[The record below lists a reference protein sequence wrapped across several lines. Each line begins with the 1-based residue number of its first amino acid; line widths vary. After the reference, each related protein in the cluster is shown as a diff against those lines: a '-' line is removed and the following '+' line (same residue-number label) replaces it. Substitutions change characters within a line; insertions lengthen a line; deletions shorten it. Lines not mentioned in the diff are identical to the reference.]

1 MKYLSQEQQKQL
13 LTDWKKNGNKA
24 SLDKLIISN
33 QRLVMKEALKLKSGN
48 KNIDLE
54 DLVQEGNLG
63 LSIAADK
70 FDLTKD
76 NVFVTYAVFWIRQ
89 RIKSYIL
96 SNRSVVRLGTTSD
109 SRKIFSALPKLMREL
124 DEEDLTLQEKINIAS
139 KQLKVKKKSI
149 YEMMNILKGYDSSLS
164 QPVSSSEDNS
174 RTLSDILTEDED
186 VEGDY
191 EERDMMRKCKLAL
204 LSIMKNDLSEHES
217 YVVKRRFLLEERK
230 TYDEIA
236 KEIGL
241 SRQYVRSREEDAL
254 KKIKAKLRVRFGL
267 KRDCFFEVR

>member
-1 MKYLSQEQQKQL
+1 M
-13 LTDWKKNGNKA
+13 
-24 SLDKLIISN
+24 SN

-96 SNRSVVRLGTTSD
+96 NNRSVVRLGTTSD
-109 SRKIFSALPKLMREL
+109 SRKIFSALPKIMREL

-186 VEGDY
+186 VEGDF
-191 EERDMMRKCKLAL
+191 EERDMMKKFKLAL

-217 YVVKRRFLLEERK
+217 YVVKRRFLLDERK

>member
-1 MKYLSQEQQKQL
+1 MKYLSQEEQKRL
-13 LTDWKKNGNKA
+13 LTDWKKNGNKS
-24 SLDKLIISN
+24 SLDRLIVSN

-164 QPVSSSEDNS
+164 QPVSSSEDSS

-191 EERDMMRKCKLAL
+191 EERDMMKKFKLAL

-217 YVVKRRFLLEERK
+217 YVVQRRYLLEERK

-254 KKIKAKLRVRFGL
+254 KIIKAKLSVRFGL
-267 KRDCFFEVR
+267 KKECFFEVT

>member
-191 EERDMMRKCKLAL
+191 EERDMMRKFKIAL

>member
-191 EERDMMRKCKLAL
+191 EERDMMRKFKLAL

>member
-109 SRKIFSALPKLMREL
+109 SRKIFSALPKIMREL

-191 EERDMMRKCKLAL
+191 EERDMMKKFKLAL

-267 KRDCFFEVR
+267 KRECFFEVR

>member
-24 SLDKLIISN
+24 SLDTLIMSN

-96 SNRSVVRLGTTSD
+96 NNRSVVRLGTTSD
-109 SRKIFSALPKLMREL
+109 SRKIFSALPKIMREL

-186 VEGDY
+186 VEGDF
-191 EERDMMRKCKLAL
+191 EERDMMKKFKLAL

-217 YVVKRRFLLEERK
+217 YVVKRRFLLDERK